1 MMDTIAIDI
10 LLERPYIFEVGGER
24 FAIHPPS
31 LGVLS
36 LMQIRL
42 QKLNISQRAL
52 QSVANLELY
61 RVATTQKEEC
71 CQLIAMA
78 TCHTRAD
85 VLNTEEL
92 QRREELFNTEL
103 ESNDVAT
110 LIVAVLQ
117 FNRHQQWME
126 DVGIADENKRLADI
140 ARYKDR
146 RNSMFFGGKTLY
158 GRLLDPVMERYGWTF
173 EYAVWGVSASVLEV
187 LMADKVT
194 EIILTDEERKN
205 IPARYLD
212 QSDVIRGDDPRNW
225 EMMQKLIDM

>member
-1 MMDTIAIDI
+1 MDTRGIDI
-10 LLERPYIFEVGGER
+10 LLERPYLFEVGGER

-36 LMQIRL
+36 LMQICL

-61 RVATTQKEEC
+61 RVASTQKEEC

-85 VLNTEEL
+85 VLNTEETE
-92 QRREELFNTEL
+92 RRAKLFNEEL
-103 ESNDVAT
+103 ESDDVAT

-126 DVGIADENKRLADI
+126 EEGITDENKRLADV

-146 RNSMFFGGKTLY
+146 GNSLFFGGKTLY

-173 EYAVWGVSASVLEV
+173 EYAVWGVSVSVLEV

-194 EIILTDEERKN
+194 EIILTDEEMKK
-205 IPARYLD
+205 IPARFLD

-225 EMMQKLIDM
+225 EMMQKLMDM

>member
-1 MMDTIAIDI
+1 MDTIGIDI
-10 LLERPYIFEVGGER
+10 LLERPYIFEVGGEC
-24 FAIHPPS
+24 FSIHPPS

-42 QKLNISQRAL
+42 QKLNISQMAL

-61 RVATTQKEEC
+61 RVAATQKAEC

-85 VLNTEEL
+85 VLNTEETE
-92 QRREELFNTEL
+92 RRAELFKAEL
-103 ESNDVAT
+103 ENDAVAT

-117 FNRHQQWME
+117 FNRHQQWMDE
-126 DVGIADENKRLADI
+126 AGITDENKRLAEI

-146 RNSMFFGGKTLY
+146 GNCLFFGGKTVY
-158 GRLLDPVMERYGWTF
+158 GRLLDPVMKRYGWTF
-173 EYAVWGVSASVLEV
+173 EYAVWGVSVSVLEV
-187 LMADKVT
+187 LMTDKVT
-194 EIILTDEERKN
+194 EIVLTDEERKK
-205 IPARYLD
+205 IPARFLD

-225 EMMQKLIDM
+225 EMMQKMMDM